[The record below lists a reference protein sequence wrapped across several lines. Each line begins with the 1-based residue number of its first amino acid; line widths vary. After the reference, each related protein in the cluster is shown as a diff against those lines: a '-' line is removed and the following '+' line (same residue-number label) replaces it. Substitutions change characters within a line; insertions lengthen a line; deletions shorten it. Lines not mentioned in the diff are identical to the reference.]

1 MKIIFV
7 GVFYYGGPVR
17 HLYRIFEIYK
27 ALAKVF
33 QMVGI
38 DVKYFTKQNEL
49 LPFQDILTEEQFEK
63 ALPEC
68 DLLFMWNGGLG
79 EEKEISEKCRK
90 QGTPVYYME
99 LGWLPQK
106 GTFYFDRKGV
116 NYESSIR
123 DWEHVSINDEQ
134 RKEMVARLTYYHNF
148 LAKNTSIAIEKD
160 FVFVP
165 FQAEADSQIIN
176 YSKRIKKMQQL
187 VDYVCAFISDKVI
200 FKTHPK
206 DDPGEIK
213 FPGRCRAYCG
223 GTTHDFLPKCKYVVT
238 INSTVG
244 VEALSYNKPVIN
256 LGDAFYESR
265 KMTYKV
271 TNDEEFKNAI
281 KWANEG
287 KVAVGVIEAFL
298 YYIFKRQWYSV
309 DLNNPKKILRLIE
322 DITNGD
328 IN

>member
-1 MKIIFV
+1 MKIIFI

-33 QMVGI
+33 KMVGI

-49 LPFQDILTEEQFEK
+49 LPLQDTLTEEQFEK
-63 ALPEC
+63 ALPGC

-79 EEKEISEKCRK
+79 KEKEISEKCRK

-99 LGWLPQK
+99 LGWLPQR
-106 GTFYFDRKGV
+106 GTFYFDREGV
-116 NYESSIR
+116 NYESSTR
-123 DWEHVSINDEQ
+123 DWECRPINGEQ
-134 RKEMVARLTYYHNF
+134 RKEVVAKLAYYHNF
-148 LAKNTSIAIEKD
+148 LVKKTGITIEKD

-165 FQAEADSQIIN
+165 FQVESDSQIVRH
-176 YSKRIKKMQQL
+176 SKRIKKMQQL
-187 VDYVCAFISDKVI
+187 VDYVCAFIPDKVI
-200 FKTHPK
+200 FKIHPK
-206 DDPGEIK
+206 DNPGEIK
-213 FPGRCRAYCG
+213 FPTRCKLYRT

-244 VEALSYNKPVIN
+244 VEGLSYNKPVIN

-281 KWANEG
+281 KWASEG
-287 KVAVGVIEAFL
+287 KVAVGIIGAFL
-298 YYIFKRQWYSV
+298 YYLFSRQWYSA
-309 DLNNPKKILRLIE
+309 DLDNPKKILGLIE
-322 DITNGD
+322 NITEKR
-328 IN
+328 